1 MFGNYFKT
9 AFRNLLQ
16 NKTYSA
22 INMLGLAV
30 GMAVFLLIAQYVRFE
45 RSYED
50 FVPDRANIYRVSIH
64 SYRNNELISAS
75 AENYPAVG
83 PAMLH
88 DIPQV
93 LSFARLYNMGYKN
106 NVVITNE
113 NARPDP
119 IAIKQHRFLY
129 ADSAFLPVMG
139 YELTRGNA
147 ATALANPFTAVISE
161 KMARI
166 YFGDRDPIG
175 QTLHMH
181 DDDFNDELATVT
193 GVFKEVPAN
202 THLKFDVLFSYK
214 TLYTRRTDAY
224 KRYDQSWSRVDMYTF
239 VRLRPGTDPGTV
251 EAQLPD
257 LVTRYKPQLAANHE
271 KEVLQLQ
278 PLTSIHLYSDLAEEP
293 EANGNGTIVL
303 FLGLIGIFVLVIA
316 WINFVNLATARAIGR
331 AKEVGIYKVVGA
343 TRSHLIT
350 RFLAEAALVNLIS
363 LTLAFGIVAATL
375 APFNTI
381 SGLSLDLSYLGR
393 PWFLELLAGLLIV
406 GTLLSGFYPAWVLSS
421 FKPVSVLKGK
431 LKSSSG
437 GTLLRKG
444 LVVGQFVASVALI
457 AGTFIV
463 YRQLN
468 YMMHQDLGMNISQVL
483 ILDRPG
489 IAPND
494 NNNTQ
499 AFRAGIDLFREELK
513 KSPAIEAVSLP
524 ATIPGMLREWKTTV
538 KRFDANAQDS
548 IVVRFNAMDDDFLK
562 VFKMKLLAG
571 RMFSRSFPKDP
582 DTSVILTLSAAQLLG
597 YRKPEDAIGKTLV
610 INEFNGFKPVV
621 VGVVND
627 YHHVS
632 FKKPLEPFLFT
643 CDWYE
648 GEYYAIRMNT
658 EHLPQTIDHVRQAW
672 NAAFPGNPFEYY
684 FLDDYFNRQYANDR
698 KFGQLFT
705 TFASL
710 AILISCLGLFGLS
723 SYTAGQR
730 IKEIGIRKVLGASV
744 TNITAML
751 SLDFLRLVL
760 FSILIAT
767 PLTWLIMYSW
777 LQSYA
782 YRASIRWWVFA
793 LAGLIAL
800 LIALL
805 TVSFQAIKAAL
816 TNPVKSLRSE

>member
-1 MFGNYFKT
+1 MLVNYFKT
-9 AFRNLLQ
+9 ALRNLLQ

-22 INMLGLAV
+22 INMFGLAV
-30 GMAVFLLIAQYVRFE
+30 GMAVFLLIAQYVSFE

-50 FVPDRANIYRVSIH
+50 FVPDRADIYRVSIH

-93 LSFARLYNMGYKN
+93 LSFARLYNLGYKN
-106 NVVITNE
+106 NVIITNE
-113 NARPDP
+113 NAKPYP
-119 IAIKQHRFLY
+119 IVIKQRRFLY
-129 ADSAFLPVMG
+129 ADSAFLPMMG
-139 YELTRGNA
+139 YEMIHGNA
-147 ATALANPFTAVISE
+147 ATALSNPFSAVISD
-161 KMARI
+161 KYARI

-214 TLYTRRTDAY
+214 TLYTRQKDAN
-224 KRYDQSWSRVDMYTF
+224 KRYDQNWLRADMYTF
-239 VRLRPGTDPGTV
+239 VRLRPGTEPAIV
-251 EAQLPD
+251 EKELPS
-257 LVTRYKPQLAANHE
+257 LVARYKPQLAGHHE
-271 KEVLQLQ
+271 REVLQLQ

-316 WINFVNLATARAIGR
+316 WINFINLATARAIGR

-343 TRSHLIT
+343 TRTNLIT
-350 RFLAEAALVNLIS
+350 RFLAEAAMVNILS
-363 LTLAFGIVAATL
+363 LALAVGIVAATL
-375 APFNTI
+375 TPFNVV
-381 SGLSLDLSYLGR
+381 SGLSIDTTYLQR
-393 PWFLELLAGLLIV
+393 PWFLQLLAGLGV
-406 GTLLSGFYPAWVLSS
+406 AGTLLSGFYPAWVLSS
-421 FKPVSVLKGK
+421 FKPVCVLKGK

-468 YMMHQDLGMNISQVL
+468 YMTHQDLGMNINQVL
-483 ILDRPG
+483 VTDRPG

-494 NNNTQ
+494 DNNTK
-499 AFRAGIDLFREELK
+499 AFRAGIDLFRTELK
-513 KSPAIEAVSLP
+513 KNPDIEAVSLP
-524 ATIPGMLREWKTTV
+524 AMIPGMLREWKATV
-538 KRFDANAQDS
+538 KRYDADAHDS
-548 IVVRFNAMDDDFLK
+548 IVVRTNSMDEDFLS
-562 VFKMKLLAG
+562 VFKMKLIAG

-582 DTSVILTLSAAQLLG
+582 DTSVILTLSATRLLG
-597 YRKPEDAIGKTLV
+597 YKRPEDAIGKTLV
-610 INEFNGFKPVV
+610 VNEFNGFKPVV

-627 YHHVS
+627 YHQVS
-632 FKKPLEPFLFT
+632 FKKPLEPIMFA

-658 EHLPQTIDHVRQAW
+658 GRLSKTVDYIRQAW
-672 NAAFPGNPFEYY
+672 NTAFPGNPFEYY
-684 FLDDYFNRQYANDR
+684 FLDDYFNRQYTNDR

-705 TFASL
+705 TFATL

-723 SYTAGQR
+723 AYTASQR

-751 SLDFLRLVL
+751 SYDFLRLVVV
-760 FSILIAT
+760 SILIAT
-767 PLTWLIMYSW
+767 PLTWLIMHGW

-782 YRASIRWWVFA
+782 YRAPLQWWVFA
-793 LAGLIAL
+793 AAGLIAL
-800 LIALL
+800 FIALV

>member
-1 MFGNYFKT
+1 MLGNYFKT
-9 AFRNLLQ
+9 AFRNLLR
-16 NKTYSA
+16 NKTYSG

-30 GMAVFLLIAQYVRFE
+30 GMAIFLLIAQYVRFE

-50 FVPDRANIYRVSIH
+50 FVPDRADVYRVSIH
-64 SYRNNELISAS
+64 SWRNNELISAS

-93 LSFARLYNMGYKN
+93 QSFARLYNMGYKN

-113 NARPDP
+113 NAKPDP

-129 ADSAFLPVMG
+129 ADSAFLPMMG
-139 YELTRGNA
+139 YEMIRGNA
-147 ATALANPFTAVISE
+147 ATALANPFACVISE
-161 KMARI
+161 KMARL

-181 DDDFNDELATVT
+181 DDDFNDELAKVT
-193 GVFKEVPAN
+193 GVFEEVPAN

-214 TLYTRRTDAY
+214 TLYTRRKDAN
-224 KRYDQSWSRVDMYTF
+224 KRYDLNWDRVDMYTF
-239 VRLRPGTDPGTV
+239 VHLRPGTNPALV
-251 EAQLPD
+251 ESQLPA

-271 KEVLQLQ
+271 KEDLQLQ

-293 EANGNGTIVL
+293 EANGSGTAVF

-316 WINFVNLATARAIGR
+316 WINFINLATARAIGR

-343 TRSHLIT
+343 TRAHLII
-350 RFLAEAALVNLIS
+350 RFVAEAAIVNLIS
-363 LTLAFGIVAATL
+363 LALAVGIVAATL
-375 APFNTI
+375 SPFNTI
-381 SGLSLDLSYLGR
+381 SGLFLDVSYLEQ
-393 PWFLELLAGLLIV
+393 PWFLELLAALWV
-406 GTLLSGFYPAWVLSS
+406 AGTLLSGFYPAWVLSS

-431 LKSSSG
+431 FKSSSG
-437 GTLLRKG
+437 GALLRKG

-463 YRQLN
+463 YRQLS

-494 NNNTQ
+494 DTHTKE
-499 AFRAGIDLFREELK
+499 FRAGIDLFREELK
-513 KSPAIEAVSLP
+513 KAPAIEAVSLP
-524 ATIPGMLREWKTTV
+524 SIIPGMLREWRVTV
-538 KRFDANAQDS
+538 KRYDADAQDS
-548 IVVRFNAMDDDFLK
+548 ILVRTNSMDDDFLN
-562 VFKMKLLAG
+562 VFKMKLIAG

-582 DTSVILTLSAAQLLG
+582 DTSAILTLSATRLLG
-597 YRKPEDAIGKTLV
+597 YKKPEDAVGKTLV
-610 INEFNGFKPVV
+610 INEWNGFKPVV

-632 FKKPLEPFLFT
+632 FKKPLEPVLFT

-658 EHLPQTIDHVRQAW
+658 EHLPQTIEHVQKAW

-684 FLDDYFNRQYANDR
+684 FLDDYFNRQYSNDQ

-723 SYTAGQR
+723 SYTASQR

-751 SLDFLRLVL
+751 SFDFLRLVF

-767 PLTWLIMYSW
+767 PLTWLIMYDW

-782 YRASIRWWVFA
+782 YRTPIQWWIFVV
-793 LAGLIAL
+793 AGLIAL
-800 LIALL
+800 FIALL

-816 TNPVKSLRSE
+816 SNPVKSLRSE